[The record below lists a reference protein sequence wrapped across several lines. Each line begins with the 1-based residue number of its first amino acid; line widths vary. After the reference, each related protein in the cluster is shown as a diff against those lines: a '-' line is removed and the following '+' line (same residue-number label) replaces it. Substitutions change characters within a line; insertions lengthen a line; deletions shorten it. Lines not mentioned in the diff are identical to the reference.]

1 MSMIMNTTSVAA
13 GAVNPN
19 VIAGDPF
26 EFARTRQILSIG
38 VAQSATGMFV
48 SLMSGAEIIAAE
60 FEPPILTIYPRI
72 PDEMYF
78 TDPMD
83 VGDRLTVRARNPTGG
98 ALTLRT
104 VAQMSPF

>member
-1 MSMIMNTTSVAA
+1 MPENAKMMMP
-13 GAVNPN
+13 AV
-19 VIAGDPF
+19 
-26 EFARTRQILSIG
+26 LSIG
-38 VAQSATGMFV
+38 VVQSVTGLFV
-48 SLMSGAEIIAAE
+48 GLLSGSEIIAAE
-60 FEPPILTIYPRI
+60 FEPPILTVYPRI

-98 ALTLRT
+98 AITLRT